1 MPLYGAGRRGAGMQW
16 ILQDFEDTAKLA
28 EALRR
33 LGLPY
38 SWHKV
43 VPFVGS
49 LQPEPV
55 VADPG
60 AVVLFGAYSVWRY
73 AEAKGLRPG
82 VFKLRPFVQEPA
94 WQPHL
99 LNGPGATFAT
109 VADLPGLLCEDGT
122 LWFLRPVDDSKE
134 LPGTVKTSAEILAIA
149 GKVLSLPEG
158 DLPRGSLRPDTLMML
173 CPPRVIQKE
182 WRLWIVQE
190 RLVTFSLYK
199 EGSRVVYRNEIDD
212 DARAFATA
220 MIALNPGYSPA
231 YVMDICRTAE
241 GLSILETNCINAAG
255 FYAADLLA
263 LAAAI
268 EALPRA

>member
-1 MPLYGAGRRGAGMQW
+1 MQW

-28 EALRR
+28 LALER

-43 VPFVGS
+43 VPFVGD

-55 VADPG
+55 VADPER
-60 AVVLFGAYSVWRY
+60 VVIFGAYSVWRY
-73 AEAKGLRPG
+73 AEAKGFRPG
-82 VFKLRPFVQEPA
+82 VFKLCPFAYEPA
-94 WQPHL
+94 WQAHL

-109 VADLPGLLCEDGT
+109 VADLPGLLTQDET

-134 LPGTVKTSAEILAIA
+134 LAGTVKTSAEILGIA
-149 GKVLSLPEG
+149 GKVLSLPADE
-158 DLPRGSLRPDTLMML
+158 LPRGSLRPDTLMML
-173 CPPRVIQKE
+173 CRPKVIQKE
-182 WRLWIVQE
+182 WRLWIVNDK
-190 RLVTFSLYK
+190 LVTFSLYR
-199 EGSRVVYRNEIDD
+199 EGGRVVYRNEIDD
-212 DARAFATA
+212 DARAFAAA

-231 YVMDICRTAE
+231 YVMDICRTAD
-241 GLSILETNCINAAG
+241 GLHILETNCINAAG

-268 EALPRA
+268 DALTPT